1 MMRAT
6 FLATTLAAAALF
18 SACNKETDFG
28 GESSVPEGLPTYASV
43 TVSVNNPG
51 TRATRAVSQTG
62 EKEIQKVD
70 ILIFDKSGVLE
81 TYAKD
86 LTPESGTGN
95 YTAKNIQTTTGEKTV
110 YAVANN
116 LVSGIKQG
124 MTLGAFEQLSYE
136 AAKADGE
143 SYKVDVPIAKA
154 SNFLMFGKTETT
166 LTEQDPGTPNK
177 VSLTVTRAAA
187 KSQLLFKNV
196 EASESFQPENVAVT
210 FDDASTQLAQLQ
222 PTMYVVAPTQS
233 TGTVTPWDDNYTT
246 QAANWIAAREKD
258 FDADNDGEDL
268 ATIYGYSH
276 YLSENINATPLMNT
290 TTCMLVRVKATPTTW
305 SDEGGTQQGSTFYA
319 LVKFTTDQDAEQKYE
334 TIDSYY
340 GIYKDQATAQT
351 VLDSGALSG
360 DPEKDKYGIVTF
372 TDGYCYYRLNLRDMT
387 QATSAARYSVL
398 RNHFYKVTVTEI
410 NNLGWNNPGDLVDPE
425 DKTPVE
431 TETSL
436 EVTITVA
443 DWTDVDMNE
452 PLG

>member
-1 MMRAT
+1 MMKSKLFAT
-6 FLATTLAAAALF
+6 VMVAGALLA
-18 SACNKETDFG
+18 SCSKETNFG
-28 GESSVPEGLPTYASV
+28 GESSVPEGIPTYASV

-51 TRATRAVSQTG
+51 TRATRAASQTG
-62 EKEIQKVD
+62 EKEISKVD
-70 ILIFDKSGVLE
+70 ILIFDKGGVLE
-81 TYAKD
+81 TYTKD
-86 LTPESGTGN
+86 ITPELGKGN
-95 YTAKNIQTTTGEKTV
+95 YTAKNIKTTTGEKTV

-124 MTLGAFEQLSYE
+124 MTLTAFEQLSYE
-136 AAKADGE
+136 AAKADGVT
-143 SYKVDVPIAKA
+143 YKVDVPIAKA
-154 SNFLMFGKTETT
+154 SNFLMFGKTKAT

-196 EASESFQPENVAVT
+196 EASESFQPKKVAVT
-210 FDDASTQLAQLQ
+210 FDEASTQLAQLQ
-222 PTMYVVAPTQS
+222 PTMYVVAPAQS
-233 TGTVTPWDDNYTT
+233 TGTVTPWDDNYTS

-258 FDADNDGEDL
+258 FDKNNDSEMI
-268 ATIYGYSH
+268 TVVEYSH

-340 GIYKDQATAQT
+340 GIYKDQTTAQT

-360 DPEKDKYGIVTF
+360 DSEKEKYGIVTF

-398 RNHFYKVTVTEI
+398 RNNFYKVTVTEI
-410 NNLGWNNPGDLVDPE
+410 NNLGWNNPGDLVDP
-425 DKTPVE
+425 DDNTPVE

>member
-1 MMRAT
+1 MMKSKLFAT
-6 FLATTLAAAALF
+6 VMVAGALLA
-18 SACNKETDFG
+18 SCSKETNFG
-28 GESSVPEGLPTYASV
+28 GESSVPEGIPTYAAIS
-43 TVSVNNPG
+43 VSVNCTG
-51 TRATRAVSQTG
+51 VFATRAVSQDG
-62 EKEIQKVD
+62 EKELTSVD
-70 ILIFDKSGVLE
+70 ILIFDARGVLE
-81 TYAKD
+81 TYAQNV
-86 LTPESGTGN
+86 TNQAGTYN
-95 YTAKNIQTTTGEKTV
+95 VKTTTGQKTV

-124 MTLGAFEQLSYE
+124 MTLTAFEQLSYE
-136 AAKADGE
+136 AAKADGVTH
-143 SYKVDVPIAKA
+143 KVDVPIAKA
-154 SNFLMFGKTETT
+154 SNFLMFGKTEAT
-166 LTEQDPGTPNK
+166 LTEQEPDTPNK

-196 EASESFQPENVAVT
+196 QASDSFQPENVALT

-222 PTMYVVAPTQS
+222 PTMYVVAPAQS
-233 TGTVTPWDDNYTT
+233 TGTVTPWDDNYTS

-258 FDADNDGEDL
+258 FDTNNDSEMI
-268 ATIYGYSH
+268 TVVEYSH

-305 SDEGGTQQGSTFYA
+305 SDDGGTQQGSTFYA
-319 LVKFTTDQDAEQKYE
+319 LVKFTSDTDKTFE

-340 GIYKDQATAQT
+340 GIYKDEATAQT
-351 VLDSGALSG
+351 VLDSGALQA
-360 DPEKDKYGIVTF
+360 DPDKAKYGIVAF

-398 RNHFYKVTVTEI
+398 RNNFYKVTVTEI

>member
-1 MMRAT
+1 MKSKLFAT
-6 FLATTLAAAALF
+6 VMVAGALLA
-18 SACNKETDFG
+18 SCSKETNFG
-28 GESSVPEGLPTYASV
+28 GESSVPEGIPTYAAIS
-43 TVSVNNPG
+43 VSVNSTG
-51 TRATRAVSQTG
+51 VFATRAVSQDG
-62 EKEIQKVD
+62 EKELTSVD
-70 ILIFDKSGVLE
+70 ILIFDARGVLE
-81 TYAKD
+81 TYAQNV
-86 LTPESGTGN
+86 TNQAGTYN
-95 YTAKNIQTTTGEKTV
+95 VKTTTGQKTV

-124 MTLGAFEQLSYE
+124 MTLTTFEQLSYE
-136 AAKADGE
+136 AAKANGATN
-143 SYKVDVPIAKA
+143 KVDVPIAKA
-154 SNFLMFGKTETT
+154 SNFLMFGKTNVT
-166 LTEQDPGTPNK
+166 LTDQGPSTPNK

-196 EASESFQPENVAVT
+196 QASDSFQPENVAVT

-222 PTMYVVAPTQS
+222 PTMYVVAPAQS
-233 TGTVTPWDDNYTT
+233 TGTVTPWDDNYTS

-258 FDADNDGEDL
+258 FDTNNDSEMI
-268 ATIYGYSH
+268 TVVEYSH

-305 SDEGGTQQGSTFYA
+305 SDDGGTQQGSTFYA
-319 LVKFTTDQDAEQKYE
+319 LVKFTSDTDKTFE

-340 GIYKDQATAQT
+340 GIYKDEATAQT
-351 VLDSGALSG
+351 VLDSGALQA
-360 DPEKDKYGIVTF
+360 DPDKAKYGIVTF

-398 RNHFYKVTVTEI
+398 RNNFYKVTVTEI
-410 NNLGWNNPGDLVDPE
+410 NNLGWNNPGDLVDPDDE
-425 DKTPVE
+425 TPVE

>member
-1 MMRAT
+1 MKSKLFAT
-6 FLATTLAAAALF
+6 VMVAGALLA
-18 SACNKETDFG
+18 SCSKETNFG
-28 GESSVPEGLPTYASV
+28 GESSVPEGIPTYASV

-51 TRATRAVSQTG
+51 TRATRAASQTG
-62 EKEIQKVD
+62 EKEISKVD
-70 ILIFDKSGVLE
+70 ILIFDKGGVLE

-86 LTPESGTGN
+86 ITPESGTGN
-95 YTAKNIQTTTGEKTV
+95 YTAKNIKTTTGEKTV

-124 MTLGAFEQLSYE
+124 MTLTAFEQLSYE
-136 AAKADGE
+136 AAKADGVTH
-143 SYKVDVPIAKA
+143 KVDVPIAKA
-154 SNFLMFGKTETT
+154 SNFLMFGKTEAT
-166 LTEQDPGTPNK
+166 LTEQEPDTPNK

-196 EASESFQPENVAVT
+196 QASDSFQPENVALT

-222 PTMYVVAPTQS
+222 PTMYVVAPAQS
-233 TGTVTPWDDNYTT
+233 TGTVTPWDDNYTS

-258 FDADNDGEDL
+258 FDKNNDSEMI
-268 ATIYGYSH
+268 TVVEYSH

-305 SDEGGTQQGSTFYA
+305 SDDGGTQQGSTFYA
-319 LVKFTTDQDAEQKYE
+319 LVKFTSDTDKTFE

-340 GIYKDQATAQT
+340 GIYKDEATAQT
-351 VLDSGALSG
+351 VLDSGALQA
-360 DPEKDKYGIVTF
+360 DPDKAKYGIVAF

-398 RNHFYKVTVTEI
+398 RNNFYKVTVTEI
-410 NNLGWNNPGDLVDPE
+410 NNLGWNNPGDLVDP
-425 DKTPVE
+425 DDNTPVE

>member
-1 MMRAT
+1 MMKSKLFAT
-6 FLATTLAAAALF
+6 VMVAGALLA
-18 SACNKETDFG
+18 SCSKETNFG
-28 GESSVPEGLPTYASV
+28 GESSVPEGIPTYASV

-51 TRATRAVSQTG
+51 TRATRAASQTG
-62 EKEIQKVD
+62 EKEISKVD

-81 TYAKD
+81 TYTKD
-86 LTPESGTGN
+86 ITPESGTGN
-95 YTAKNIQTTTGEKTV
+95 YTAKNIKTTTGEKTV

-124 MTLGAFEQLSYE
+124 MTLTAFEQLSYE
-136 AAKADGE
+136 AAKADGVTH
-143 SYKVDVPIAKA
+143 KVDVPIAKA
-154 SNFLMFGKTETT
+154 SNFLMFGKTEAT
-166 LTEQDPGTPNK
+166 LTEQEPDTPNK

-196 EASESFQPENVAVT
+196 QASDSFQPENVALT

-222 PTMYVVAPTQS
+222 PTMYVVAPAQS
-233 TGTVTPWDDNYTT
+233 TGTVTPWDDNYTS

-258 FDADNDGEDL
+258 FDTNNDSEMI
-268 ATIYGYSH
+268 TVVEYSH

-305 SDEGGTQQGSTFYA
+305 SDDGGTQQGSTFYA
-319 LVKFTTDQDAEQKYE
+319 LVKFTSDTDKTFE

-340 GIYKDQATAQT
+340 GIYKDEETAQT
-351 VLDSGALSG
+351 VLDSGALQA
-360 DPEKDKYGIVTF
+360 DPDKAKYGIVAF

-398 RNHFYKVTVTEI
+398 RNNFYKVTVTEI

-443 DWTDVDMNE
+443 D
-452 PLG
+452 

>member
-1 MMRAT
+1 MMKSKLFAT
-6 FLATTLAAAALF
+6 VMVAGALLAAC
-18 SACNKETDFG
+18 SKETNFG
-28 GESSVPEGLPTYASV
+28 GESSVPEGIPTYASV

-51 TRATRAVSQTG
+51 TRATRAASQTG
-62 EKEIQKVD
+62 EKEISKVD
-70 ILIFDKSGVLE
+70 ILIFDKGGVLE
-81 TYAKD
+81 TYTKD
-86 LTPESGTGN
+86 ITPEPGTGN
-95 YTAKNIQTTTGEKTV
+95 YTAKNIKTTTGEKTV

-124 MTLGAFEQLSYE
+124 MTLTAFEQLSYE
-136 AAKADGE
+136 AAKADGVTH
-143 SYKVDVPIAKA
+143 KVDVPIAKA
-154 SNFLMFGKTETT
+154 SNFLMFGKTEAT
-166 LTEQDPGTPNK
+166 LTEQEPDTPNK

-196 EASESFQPENVAVT
+196 QASDSFQPENVALT

-222 PTMYVVAPTQS
+222 PTMYVVAPAQS
-233 TGTVTPWDDNYTT
+233 TGTVTPWDDNYTS
-246 QAANWIAAREKD
+246 QAANWIAAREND
-258 FDADNDGEDL
+258 FDTNNDSEMI
-268 ATIYGYSH
+268 TVVEYSH

-305 SDEGGTQQGSTFYA
+305 SDDGGTQQGSTFYA
-319 LVKFTTDQDAEQKYE
+319 LVKFTSDTDKTFE

-340 GIYKDQATAQT
+340 GIYKDEATAQT
-351 VLDSGALSG
+351 VLDSGALQA
-360 DPEKDKYGIVTF
+360 DPDKAKYGIVTF

-398 RNHFYKVTVTEI
+398 RNNFYKVTVTEI

>member
-1 MMRAT
+1 MMKSKLFAT
-6 FLATTLAAAALF
+6 VMVAGALLA
-18 SACNKETDFG
+18 SCSKETNFG
-28 GESSVPEGLPTYASV
+28 GESSVPEGIPTYASV

-51 TRATRAVSQTG
+51 TRATRAASQMG
-62 EKEIQKVD
+62 EKEISKVD
-70 ILIFDKSGVLE
+70 ILIFDKGGVLE

-86 LTPESGTGN
+86 ITPESGTGN
-95 YTAKNIQTTTGEKTV
+95 YTAKNIKTTTGEKTV

-124 MTLGAFEQLSYE
+124 MTLTAFEQLSYE
-136 AAKADGE
+136 AAKADGVTH
-143 SYKVDVPIAKA
+143 KVDVPIAKA
-154 SNFLMFGKTETT
+154 SNFLMFGKTEAT
-166 LTEQDPGTPNK
+166 LTEQEPDTPNK

-196 EASESFQPENVAVT
+196 QASDSFQPENVALT

-222 PTMYVVAPTQS
+222 PTMYVVAPAQS
-233 TGTVTPWDDNYTT
+233 TGTVTPWDDNYTS

-258 FDADNDGEDL
+258 FDKNNDSEMI
-268 ATIYGYSH
+268 TVVEYSH

-305 SDEGGTQQGSTFYA
+305 SDDGGTQQGSTFYA
-319 LVKFTTDQDAEQKYE
+319 LVKFTSDTDKTFE

-340 GIYKDQATAQT
+340 GIYKDEATAQT
-351 VLDSGALSG
+351 VLDSGALQA
-360 DPEKDKYGIVTF
+360 DPDKAKYGIVAF

-398 RNHFYKVTVTEI
+398 RNNFYKVTVTEI
-410 NNLGWNNPGDLVDPE
+410 NNLGWNNPGDLVDP
-425 DKTPVE
+425 DDNTPVE

>member
-18 SACNKETDFG
+18 SACNKETNFG
-28 GESSVPEGLPTYASV
+28 GESSVPEGIPTYASV

-51 TRATRAVSQTG
+51 TRATRAASQTG
-62 EKEIQKVD
+62 EKEISKVD

-81 TYAKD
+81 TYTKD
-86 LTPESGTGN
+86 ITPESGTGN
-95 YTAKNIQTTTGEKTV
+95 YTAKNIKTTTGEKTV

-124 MTLGAFEQLSYE
+124 MTLTAFEQLSYE
-136 AAKADGE
+136 AAKADGVTH
-143 SYKVDVPIAKA
+143 KVDVPIAKT
-154 SNFLMFGKTETT
+154 SNFLMFGKTEAT
-166 LTEQDPGTPNK
+166 LTEQEPDTPNK

-196 EASESFQPENVAVT
+196 QASDSFQPENVALT

-222 PTMYVVAPTQS
+222 PTMYVVAPAQS
-233 TGTVTPWDDNYTT
+233 TGTVTPWDDNYTS
-246 QAANWIAAREKD
+246 QAANWIAAREND
-258 FDADNDGEDL
+258 FDTNNDSEMI
-268 ATIYGYSH
+268 TVVEYSH

-305 SDEGGTQQGSTFYA
+305 SDDGGTQQGSTFYA
-319 LVKFTTDQDAEQKYE
+319 LVKFTSDTDKTFE

-340 GIYKDQATAQT
+340 GIYKDEATAQT
-351 VLDSGALSG
+351 VLDSGALQA
-360 DPEKDKYGIVTF
+360 DPDKAKYGIVAF

-398 RNHFYKVTVTEI
+398 RNNFYKVTVTEI

>member
-1 MMRAT
+1 MMKSKLFAT
-6 FLATTLAAAALF
+6 VMVAGALLA
-18 SACNKETDFG
+18 SCSKETNFG
-28 GESSVPEGLPTYASV
+28 GESSVPEGIPTYASV

-51 TRATRAVSQTG
+51 TRATRAASQTG
-62 EKEIQKVD
+62 EKEISKVD
-70 ILIFDKSGVLE
+70 ILIFDKGGVLE

-86 LTPESGTGN
+86 ITPESGTGN
-95 YTAKNIQTTTGEKTV
+95 YTAKNIKTTTGEKTV

-124 MTLGAFEQLSYE
+124 MTLTAFEQLSYE
-136 AAKADGE
+136 AAKADGVTH
-143 SYKVDVPIAKA
+143 KVDVPIAKA
-154 SNFLMFGKTETT
+154 SNFLMFGKTEAT
-166 LTEQDPGTPNK
+166 LTEQEPDTPNK

-196 EASESFQPENVAVT
+196 QASDSFQPENVALT

-222 PTMYVVAPTQS
+222 PTMYVVAPAQS
-233 TGTVTPWDDNYTT
+233 TGTVTPWDDNYTS

-258 FDADNDGEDL
+258 FDKNNDSEMI
-268 ATIYGYSH
+268 TVVEYSH

-305 SDEGGTQQGSTFYA
+305 SDDGGTQQGSTFYA
-319 LVKFTTDQDAEQKYE
+319 LVKFTSDTDKTFE

-340 GIYKDQATAQT
+340 GIYKDEATAQT
-351 VLDSGALSG
+351 VLDSGALQA
-360 DPEKDKYGIVTF
+360 DPDKAKYGIVAF

-398 RNHFYKVTVTEI
+398 RNNFYKVTVTEI
-410 NNLGWNNPGDLVDPE
+410 NNLGWNNPGDLVDP
-425 DKTPVE
+425 DDNTPVE

>member
-1 MMRAT
+1 MKSKLFAT
-6 FLATTLAAAALF
+6 VMVAGALLAAC
-18 SACNKETDFG
+18 SKETNFG
-28 GESSVPEGLPTYASV
+28 GESSVPEGIPTYASV

-51 TRATRAVSQTG
+51 TRATRAASQTG
-62 EKEIQKVD
+62 EKEISKVD
-70 ILIFDKSGVLE
+70 ILIFDKGGVLE
-81 TYAKD
+81 TYTKD
-86 LTPESGTGN
+86 ITPEPGTGN
-95 YTAKNIQTTTGEKTV
+95 YTAKNIKTTTGEKTV

-124 MTLGAFEQLSYE
+124 MTLTAFEQLSYE
-136 AAKADGE
+136 AAKADGVTH
-143 SYKVDVPIAKA
+143 KVDVPIAKA
-154 SNFLMFGKTETT
+154 SNFLMFGKTEAT
-166 LTEQDPGTPNK
+166 LTEQEPDTPNK

-196 EASESFQPENVAVT
+196 QASDSFQPENVALT

-222 PTMYVVAPTQS
+222 PTMYVVAPAQS
-233 TGTVTPWDDNYTT
+233 TGTVTPWDDNYTS
-246 QAANWIAAREKD
+246 QAANWIAAREND
-258 FDADNDGEDL
+258 FDTNNDSEMI
-268 ATIYGYSH
+268 TVVEYSH

-305 SDEGGTQQGSTFYA
+305 SDDGGTQQGSTFYA
-319 LVKFTTDQDAEQKYE
+319 LVKFTSDTDKTFE

-340 GIYKDQATAQT
+340 GIYKDEATAQT
-351 VLDSGALSG
+351 VLDSGALQA
-360 DPEKDKYGIVTF
+360 DPDKAKYGIVTF

-398 RNHFYKVTVTEI
+398 RNNFYKVTVTEI

>member
-1 MMRAT
+1 MMKSKLFAT
-6 FLATTLAAAALF
+6 VMVAGALLA
-18 SACNKETDFG
+18 SCSKETNFG
-28 GESSVPEGLPTYASV
+28 GESSVPEGIPTYASV

-51 TRATRAVSQTG
+51 TRATRAASQTG
-62 EKEIQKVD
+62 EKEISKVD

-81 TYAKD
+81 TYTKD
-86 LTPESGTGN
+86 ITPESGTGN
-95 YTAKNIQTTTGEKTV
+95 YTAKNIKTTTGEKTV

-124 MTLGAFEQLSYE
+124 MTLTAFEQLSYE
-136 AAKADGE
+136 AAKADGVTH
-143 SYKVDVPIAKA
+143 KVDVPIAKA
-154 SNFLMFGKTETT
+154 SNFLMFGKTEAT
-166 LTEQDPGTPNK
+166 LTEQEPDTPNK

-196 EASESFQPENVAVT
+196 QASDSFQPENVALT

-222 PTMYVVAPTQS
+222 PTMYVVAPAQS
-233 TGTVTPWDDNYTT
+233 TGTVTPWDDNYTS

-258 FDADNDGEDL
+258 FDKNNDSEMI
-268 ATIYGYSH
+268 TVVEYSH

-305 SDEGGTQQGSTFYA
+305 SDDGGTQQGSTFYA
-319 LVKFTTDQDAEQKYE
+319 LVKFTSDTDKTFE

-340 GIYKDQATAQT
+340 GIYKDEATAQT
-351 VLDSGALSG
+351 VLDSGALQA
-360 DPEKDKYGIVTF
+360 DPDKAKYGIVAF

-398 RNHFYKVTVTEI
+398 RNNFYKVTVTEI
-410 NNLGWNNPGDLVDPE
+410 NNLGWNNPGDLVDP
-425 DKTPVE
+425 DDNTPVE

>member
-1 MMRAT
+1 MMKSKLFAT
-6 FLATTLAAAALF
+6 VMVAGALLA
-18 SACNKETDFG
+18 SCSKETNFG
-28 GESSVPEGLPTYASV
+28 GESSVPEGIPTYASV

-51 TRATRAVSQTG
+51 TRATRAASQMG
-62 EKEIQKVD
+62 EKEISKVD
-70 ILIFDKSGVLE
+70 ILIFDKGGVLE

-86 LTPESGTGN
+86 ITPESGTGN
-95 YTAKNIQTTTGEKTV
+95 YTAKNIKTTTGEKTV

-124 MTLGAFEQLSYE
+124 MTLTAFEQLSYE
-136 AAKADGE
+136 AAKADGVTH
-143 SYKVDVPIAKA
+143 KVDVPIAKA
-154 SNFLMFGKTETT
+154 SNFLMFGKTEAT
-166 LTEQDPGTPNK
+166 LTEQEPDTPNK

-196 EASESFQPENVAVT
+196 QASDSFQPENVAVT

-222 PTMYVVAPTQS
+222 PTMYVVAPAQS
-233 TGTVTPWDDNYTT
+233 TGTVTPWDDNYTS

-258 FDADNDGEDL
+258 FDTNNDSEMI
-268 ATIYGYSH
+268 TVVEYSH

-305 SDEGGTQQGSTFYA
+305 SDDGGTQQGSTFYA
-319 LVKFTTDQDAEQKYE
+319 LVKFTSDTDKTFE

-340 GIYKDQATAQT
+340 GIYKDEATAQT
-351 VLDSGALSG
+351 VLDSGALQA
-360 DPEKDKYGIVTF
+360 DPDKAKYGIVTF

-398 RNHFYKVTVTEI
+398 RNNFYKVTVTEI
-410 NNLGWNNPGDLVDPE
+410 NNLGWNNPGDLVDPDDE
-425 DKTPVE
+425 TPVE

>member
-1 MMRAT
+1 MMKSKLFAT
-6 FLATTLAAAALF
+6 VMVAGALLA
-18 SACNKETDFG
+18 SCSKETNFG
-28 GESSVPEGLPTYASV
+28 GESSVPEGIPTYASV

-51 TRATRAVSQTG
+51 TRATRAASQMG
-62 EKEIQKVD
+62 EKEISKVD
-70 ILIFDKSGVLE
+70 ILIFDKGGVLE

-86 LTPESGTGN
+86 ITPESGTGN
-95 YTAKNIQTTTGEKTV
+95 YTAKNIKTTTGEKTV

-124 MTLGAFEQLSYE
+124 MTLTAFEQLSYE
-136 AAKADGE
+136 AAKADGVTH
-143 SYKVDVPIAKA
+143 KVDVPIAKA
-154 SNFLMFGKTETT
+154 SNFLMFGKTEAT
-166 LTEQDPGTPNK
+166 LTEQEPDTPNK

-196 EASESFQPENVAVT
+196 QASDSFQPENVAVT

-222 PTMYVVAPTQS
+222 PTMYVVAPAQS
-233 TGTVTPWDDNYTT
+233 TGTVTPWDDNYTS

-258 FDADNDGEDL
+258 FDTNNDSEMI
-268 ATIYGYSH
+268 TVVEYSH

-305 SDEGGTQQGSTFYA
+305 SDDGGTQQGSTFYA
-319 LVKFTTDQDAEQKYE
+319 LVKFTSDTDKTFE

-340 GIYKDQATAQT
+340 GIYKDEATAQT
-351 VLDSGALSG
+351 VLDSGALQA
-360 DPEKDKYGIVTF
+360 DPDKAKYGIVTF

-398 RNHFYKVTVTEI
+398 RNNFYKVTVTEI